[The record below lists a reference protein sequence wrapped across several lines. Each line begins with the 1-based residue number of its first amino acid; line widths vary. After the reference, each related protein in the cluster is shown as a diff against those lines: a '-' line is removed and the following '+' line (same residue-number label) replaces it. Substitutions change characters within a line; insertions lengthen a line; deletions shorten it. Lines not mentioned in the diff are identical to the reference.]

1 MWHKPDESK
10 PRSPSSASRSI
21 ASPAPAST
29 APPGSAAPPDFPS
42 TPAAVGHNIKIKG
55 EISGHGD
62 FFLDGEFE
70 GMIRLTGG
78 TFTVGSN
85 ARVSAEIEAREVV
98 IRGEVIGSL
107 KSCERVHIWSTGKLT
122 GNMETRGIVIE
133 DGAVLHGKV
142 ATPQAAVP
150 EAVVAEPSATEA
162 AATEAAAVEVEA
174 PQSSVGEESRAKGA
188 GA

>member
-10 PRSPSSASRSI
+10 AKTSSASP
-21 ASPAPAST
+21 PAPASVPS
-29 APPGSAAPPDFPS
+29 AHPASAAPPDFPS

-55 EISGHGD
+55 EITGHGD

-133 DGAVLHGKV
+133 DGAILHSQV
-142 ATPQAAVP
+142 ATPQPAVPETEVPEAEASEPAVP
-150 EAVVAEPSATEA
+150 EAAASKADQPSEPSDSA
-162 AATEAAAVEVEA
+162 AH
-174 PQSSVGEESRAKGA
+174 AKGA

>member
-10 PRSPSSASRSI
+10 PKSTSAASTSPV
-21 ASPAPAST
+21 APTHPSGT
-29 APPGSAAPPDFPS
+29 APPNPPN

-70 GMIRLTGG
+70 GLIRLTGG

-122 GNMETRGIVIE
+122 GDMETRGIVIE
-133 DGAVLHGKV
+133 DGAVLHSKV
-142 ATPQAAVP
+142 ATPQAKAA
-150 EAVVAEPSATEA
+150 EAAEPETA
-162 AATEAAAVEVEA
+162 APENAAVE
-174 PQSSVGEESRAKGA
+174 PPESKETRAKTA
-188 GA
+188 SA

>member
-10 PRSPSSASRSI
+10 PKLTPAASP
-21 ASPAPAST
+21 SPAPVQATNPGHT
-29 APPGSAAPPDFPS
+29 AFQNPVS

-55 EISGHGD
+55 EISGEGD

-70 GMIRLTGG
+70 GLIRLTGG

-122 GNMETRGIVIE
+122 GDMETRGIVIE
-133 DGAVLHGKV
+133 DRAILHSKV
-142 ATPQAAVP
+142 ATPQAKA
-150 EAVVAEPSATEA
+150 AEA
-162 AATEAAAVEVEA
+162 AAPETAAAAEPPVSKET
-174 PQSSVGEESRAKGA
+174 RAKTA

>member
-1 MWHKPDESK
+1 
-10 PRSPSSASRSI
+10 
-21 ASPAPAST
+21 
-29 APPGSAAPPDFPS
+29 
-42 TPAAVGHNIKIKG
+42 VGHNIKIKG
-55 EISGHGD
+55 EICGDGD

-70 GMIRLTGG
+70 GFIRLTGG

-122 GNMETRGIVIE
+122 GDMETRGIVIE
-133 DGAVLHGKV
+133 DGAVLHSKV
-142 ATPQAAVP
+142 ATPQAKAAEAKEP
-150 EAVVAEPSATEA
+150 ETA
-162 AATEAAAVEVEA
+162 APETAAVEPPVSKET
-174 PQSSVGEESRAKGA
+174 RAKTA

>member
-1 MWHKPDESK
+1 
-10 PRSPSSASRSI
+10 
-21 ASPAPAST
+21 
-29 APPGSAAPPDFPS
+29 
-42 TPAAVGHNIKIKG
+42 VGYNIKIKG

-70 GMIRLTGG
+70 GLIRLTGG

-122 GNMETRGIVIE
+122 GDMETRGIVIE
-133 DGAVLHGKV
+133 DGAVLHSKV
-142 ATPQAAVP
+142 ATPQAKAP
-150 EAVVAEPSATEA
+150 EAAGPETA
-162 AATEAAAVEVEA
+162 APETAAAVEPAVSNET
-174 PQSSVGEESRAKGA
+174 RAKTA

>member
-10 PRSPSSASRSI
+10 AKSPSA
-21 ASPAPAST
+21 AST
-29 APPGSAAPPDFPS
+29 SPVDPAHPGSAAPQNFPN

-55 EISGHGD
+55 EICGHGD

-70 GMIRLTGG
+70 GLIRLTGG

-107 KSCERVHIWSTGKLT
+107 KSCERVHNWSPGKLT
-122 GNMETRGIVIE
+122 GDMETRGIVIE
-133 DGAVLHGKV
+133 DGAVLHSRV
-142 ATPQAAVP
+142 ATPQAAV
-150 EAVVAEPSATEA
+150 AEA
-162 AATEAAAVEVEA
+162 AAPETAAVEPSEN
-174 PQSSVGEESRAKGA
+174 EETRAKAA

>member
-1 MWHKPDESK
+1 VWHKPDESK
-10 PRSPSSASRSI
+10 PKTPSAPSTSPVA
-21 ASPAPAST
+21 T
-29 APPGSAAPPDFPS
+29 TQPGGAAPQNSPN
-42 TPAAVGHNIKIKG
+42 TPAAVGHNIKIRG

-70 GMIRLTGG
+70 GMIHLTGG

-85 ARVSAEIEAREVV
+85 ARVSAEIQAREVV

-122 GNMETRGIVIE
+122 GDMETRGIVIE
-133 DGAVLHGKV
+133 DGAVLHSKV
-142 ATPQAAVP
+142 ATPQAT
-150 EAVVAEPSATEA
+150 VAEA
-162 AATEAAAVEVEA
+162 AGVETAAPETAAVEPPASE
-174 PQSSVGEESRAKGA
+174 QTRAKTA

>member
-1 MWHKPDESK
+1 
-10 PRSPSSASRSI
+10 
-21 ASPAPAST
+21 
-29 APPGSAAPPDFPS
+29 
-42 TPAAVGHNIKIKG
+42 VGHNIKIKG

-70 GMIRLTGG
+70 GLIRLTGG

-122 GNMETRGIVIE
+122 GDMETRGIVIE
-133 DGAVLHGKV
+133 DGAVLHSKV
-142 ATPQAAVP
+142 GTPQAKA
-150 EAVVAEPSATEA
+150 AEA
-162 AATEAAAVEVEA
+162 AEAETAAPENAAVE
-174 PQSSVGEESRAKGA
+174 PPESKETRAKTA

>member
-10 PRSPSSASRSI
+10 PKSTSA
-21 ASPAPAST
+21 AST
-29 APPGSAAPPDFPS
+29 SPVAPTHPSGTEPQNPPN

-70 GMIRLTGG
+70 GLIRLTGG

-107 KSCERVHIWSTGKLT
+107 RSCERVHIWSTGKLT
-122 GNMETRGIVIE
+122 GDMETRGIVIE
-133 DGAVLHGKV
+133 DGAVLHSKV
-142 ATPQAAVP
+142 ATPQAKAP
-150 EAVVAEPSATEA
+150 EAAGPETA
-162 AATEAAAVEVEA
+162 APETAAAVEPAVSNET
-174 PQSSVGEESRAKGA
+174 RAKTA

>member
-10 PRSPSSASRSI
+10 PKSTSAASTSPV
-21 ASPAPAST
+21 APTHPSGT
-29 APPGSAAPPDFPS
+29 APPNPPN

-70 GMIRLTGG
+70 GLIRLTGG

-122 GNMETRGIVIE
+122 GDMETRGIVIE
-133 DGAVLHGKV
+133 DGAVLHSKV
-142 ATPQAAVP
+142 ATPQAKA
-150 EAVVAEPSATEA
+150 AEATEPETA
-162 AATEAAAVEVEA
+162 APETAAAVEPPVSKET
-174 PQSSVGEESRAKGA
+174 RAKSA

>member
-1 MWHKPDESK
+1 
-10 PRSPSSASRSI
+10 
-21 ASPAPAST
+21 
-29 APPGSAAPPDFPS
+29 
-42 TPAAVGHNIKIKG
+42 VGHNIKIKG
-55 EISGHGD
+55 EISGDGD

-70 GMIRLTGG
+70 GFIRLTGG

-133 DGAVLHGKV
+133 DGAILHSKI
-142 ATPQAAVP
+142 ATPQASMAAQVAPP
-150 EAVVAEPSATEA
+150 ETAAPETTAPAEAAVVEPS
-162 AATEAAAVEVEA
+162 
-174 PQSSVGEESRAKGA
+174 ESEDTRAKSA

>member
-10 PRSPSSASRSI
+10 PKSTSA
-21 ASPAPAST
+21 AST
-29 APPGSAAPPDFPS
+29 SPVAPTHPGGTAPENPPN

-98 IRGEVIGSL
+98 IRGEV
-107 KSCERVHIWSTGKLT
+107 T

-133 DGAVLHGKV
+133 DGAVLHSKV

-150 EAVVAEPSATEA
+150 EVAVAEPSATEPA
-162 AATEAAAVEVEA
+162 APE
-174 PQSSVGEESRAKGA
+174 GA
-188 GA
+188 

>member
-10 PRSPSSASRSI
+10 AKLIPAASP
-21 ASPAPAST
+21 SPAPVQATDPGHAASQN
-29 APPGSAAPPDFPS
+29 PVS

-55 EISGHGD
+55 EISGDGD

-70 GMIRLTGG
+70 GLIRLTGG

-107 KSCERVHIWSTGKLT
+107 KSCERVHICRTGKLT

-133 DGAVLHGKV
+133 DGAILHSKI
-142 ATPQAAVP
+142 AAPQASMAQVAPRETAAP
-150 EAVVAEPSATEA
+150 ETTAPEEGAAAETAVVEPS
-162 AATEAAAVEVEA
+162 
-174 PQSSVGEESRAKGA
+174 ESEDTRAKSA

>member
-10 PRSPSSASRSI
+10 PKSTSAASTSPV
-21 ASPAPAST
+21 APAHPSGT
-29 APPGSAAPPDFPS
+29 APQNPPN

-70 GMIRLTGG
+70 GLIRLTGG

-122 GNMETRGIVIE
+122 GDMETRGIVIE
-133 DGAVLHGKV
+133 DGAVLHSKV
-142 ATPQAAVP
+142 ATPQAKAA
-150 EAVVAEPSATEA
+150 EAAEPEPAAPETTA
-162 AATEAAAVEVEA
+162 AAEPTVSKET
-174 PQSSVGEESRAKGA
+174 RAKTA

>member
-10 PRSPSSASRSI
+10 PKTPSAASPS
-21 ASPAPAST
+21 PVAPTHS
-29 APPGSAAPPDFPS
+29 GSAPQNFPN

-55 EISGHGD
+55 EICGHGD

-70 GMIRLTGG
+70 GMIHLTGG

-85 ARVSAEIEAREVV
+85 ARVSAEIVAREVV

-122 GNMETRGIVIE
+122 GDMETRGIVIE
-133 DGAVLHGKV
+133 DGAVLHSKV
-142 ATPQAAVP
+142 ATPQVAV
-150 EAVVAEPSATEA
+150 AEA
-162 AATEAAAVEVEA
+162 AAPEA
-174 PQSSVGEESRAKGA
+174 PVEPSLSEERRAKAA

>member
-1 MWHKPDESK
+1 VWHKPDESNPK
-10 PRSPSSASRSI
+10 SPSA
-21 ASPAPAST
+21 ASPLPVSPAH
-29 APPGSAAPPDFPS
+29 PGSAPPLPFPN

-70 GMIRLTGG
+70 GLIRLTGG

-85 ARVSAEIEAREVV
+85 ARVSAEIEAREVI

-122 GNMETRGIVIE
+122 GDMETRGIVIE
-133 DGAVLHGKV
+133 DGAILHSKI
-142 ATPQAAVP
+142 AAPQASMAQVAPP
-150 EAVVAEPSATEA
+150 ETAAPETTAPEEGAAAETAVVEPS
-162 AATEAAAVEVEA
+162 
-174 PQSSVGEESRAKGA
+174 ESQDTRAKSA